1 MENNAL
7 TENVNMLNKVV
18 IYRQSVGF
26 ETFSIIF
33 AFQE

>member
-1 MENNAL
+1 
-7 TENVNMLNKVV
+7 MLNKVV